1 MKKSMKTIL
10 VGLIVICGTVFCAL
24 SCSKAEKVTCTCQEY
39 TTFFGPRQ
47 LSNTFTVNP
56 VDEGFNTCLQFQTY
70 MTAQNENEGFDY
82 ECYTN

>member
-1 MKKSMKTIL
+1 MKKSLKPIL
-10 VGLIVICGTVFCAL
+10 LGVIVVLGTVICAV
-24 SCSKAEKVTCTCQEY
+24 SCSKDSKVTCTCHEY
-39 TTFFGPRQ
+39 TYFFGPRQ

-70 MTAQNENEGFDY
+70 MIAQNDDEGFDY